1 MEMDNLFEEMAKGAL
16 EEAGLTEEEAYMAI
30 DDYKI
35 MEREEVKL
43 PNPLAIHITRGVKAE
58 CDKNERFA
66 AKLYSSVREAY
77 KKEPDVCTDGG
88 NDKSFFSF
96 DLEGKKL
103 WAVANEVGGLTVM
116 FPSEY

>member
-1 MEMDNLFEEMAKGAL
+1 MDSLFEEMAKGAL

-30 DDYKI
+30 DDYKV

-43 PNPLAIHITRGVKAE
+43 PDPLNIHVTRGIKAE
-58 CDKNERFA
+58 CIKNERFNA
-66 AKLYSSVREAY
+66 RLFTSIQKAY

-96 DLEGKKL
+96 TVEDKEV

>member
-1 MEMDNLFEEMAKGAL
+1 MDSLFEEMAMGAL

-30 DDYKI
+30 DDYKV

-43 PNPLAIHITRGVKAE
+43 PNPLDIHITKGVRAE
-58 CDKNERFA
+58 CERNEKFA
-66 AKLYSSVREAY
+66 TRLFSSVQEAY
-77 KKEPDVCTDGG
+77 KNEPDVCTDGG

-96 DLEGKKL
+96 DLEGKTL
-103 WAVANEVGGLTVM
+103 WAVANEINGLTVM